1 MIDEDDIDEDLHLN
15 KSKQVNG
22 GFPMTEDLIFIILF
36 LLIVTVFAIP
46 LGKYMSKVFTGER
59 TFMTPVMRPL
69 EKFIYRIGSV
79 DENQEMT
86 WKRYAYAL
94 TYIEYNWNTVSF
106 YLTINTKLFT
116 TESGRYVSCQVG
128 HGF

>member
-1 MIDEDDIDEDLHLN
+1 
-15 KSKQVNG
+15 
-22 GFPMTEDLIFIILF
+22 MTEDLIFIILF

-79 DENQEMT
+79 DENQEIT
-86 WKRYAYAL
+86 LKRYAYAL
-94 TYIEYNWNTVSF
+94 IIFNIIGILFLFVLQLIQNFLHHLIRQVCQLSDGTRLLIPLF
-106 YLTINTKLFT
+106 LLLLTLTGSHMLVK
-116 TESGRYVSCQVG
+116 RP
-128 HGF
+128 